1 MRTTVDIPEDLLRR
15 AKSEAALRG
24 RKLKDLIEQ
33 GLRMVLATPPAGGA
47 PPPSAPPKKPTAHD
61 VLKDLIF
68 EDVDC
73 PSDLASNPKYLDGF
87 GR

>member
-1 MRTTVDIPEDLLRR
+1 MRTTIDIPDELFRH

-47 PPPSAPPKKPTAHD
+47 PPPSAPPKKKAHRTRRSERPD
-61 VLKDLIF
+61 IRGCRL
-68 EDVDC
+68 
-73 PSDLASNPKYLDGF
+73 PF
-87 GR
+87 GPRQQSEIP